1 MSSIDKNLGGG
12 GGSASA
18 AGKKG
23 AIQLSDGNFNLTSNK
38 ELKSDP
44 KTGTITTTGLTT
56 TGTIWASTISTSNL
70 IADTISELTVIGDA
84 SITGDATVDGFV
96 QAATISST
104 EHIIATGS
112 LTGASAT

>member
-1 MSSIDKNLGGG
+1 MSSIDNNLGGG

-18 AGKKG
+18 SGKKG

-70 IADTISELTVIGDA
+70 VADTVENLTVVGNA
-84 SITGDATVDGFV
+84 YVTGDATVDG
-96 QAATISST
+96 TISTTKVDISGT
-104 EHIIATGS
+104 
-112 LTGASAT
+112 LTSAW